1 MNLLING
8 SNREKNCFNILKA
21 IQKKDDELVS
31 LARQDIKFCLGC
43 NACVRRLDNLCV
55 LNDYIT
61 TNIYEKILAS
71 EKIILA
77 SPLYMSQI
85 SGLLKNLIDRL
96 NPFYNHQLL
105 KDKKIYLI
113 LVGQGS
119 YEDNKEEI
127 NGIIKWLS
135 GVSEWFSFSFQFL
148 EYFCSG
154 DINTINDVTKND
166 KDYINKIDKIK
177 EKLT

>member
-21 IQKKDDELVS
+21 IQKKDDEFVS
-31 LARQDIKFCLGC
+31 LARQNINFCLGC

-55 LNDYIT
+55 LSDYIT
-61 TNIYEKILAS
+61 TNVYEKILVS
-71 EKIILA
+71 EKIVLA

-105 KDKKIYLI
+105 KDKTIYLI

-119 YEDNKEEI
+119 YEDNEEEI
-127 NGIIKWLS
+127 NCIIKWLS
-135 GVSEWFSFSFQFL
+135 GVSEWFSFSFEFL

-154 DINTINDVTKND
+154 DINNNNDVIKND
-166 KDYINKIDKIK
+166 VSYSNKIEKIK